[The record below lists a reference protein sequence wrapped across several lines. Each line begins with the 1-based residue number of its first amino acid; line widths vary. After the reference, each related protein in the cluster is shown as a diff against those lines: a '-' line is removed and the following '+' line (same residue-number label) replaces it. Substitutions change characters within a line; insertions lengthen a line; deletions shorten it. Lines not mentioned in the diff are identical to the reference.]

1 MIFYYF
7 FDIIRVKN
15 PNPIEKNRKIELMTQ
30 VKIVTDSSVTIEPE
44 VVKELN
50 ITIVPLS
57 VMIDGVLYSDADLKE
72 GEFLHLMQQSKNLPK
87 TSQPPV
93 GVFAE
98 VFEELG
104 KDGSQVV
111 AIHMSHALSGTVE
124 AARQGA
130 SLSSSDVTVID
141 SSFTDQA
148 MKFQVVEA
156 AKLAKEGKDLE
167 TILAHIEEVKN
178 HTELYIG
185 VSTLE
190 NLVKGG
196 RIGRVTGLLSSL
208 LNIRVVMQMKNHEL
222 QPIVKGRGAKTF
234 KKWLEELTNTLSQKS
249 VAEIGISY
257 AGTNEL
263 ANEMKALL
271 QPYVEKPISVLETG
285 SIIQTHTGE
294 NAWAILIRYNS

>member
-1 MIFYYF
+1 MT
-7 FDIIRVKN
+7 
-15 PNPIEKNRKIELMTQ
+15 KI
-30 VKIVTDSSVTIEPE
+30 KIVTDSSVTIEPE
-44 VVKELN
+44 LVKQLD
-50 ITIVPLS
+50 ITVVPLS
-57 VMIDGVLYSDADLKE
+57 VMIDNVVYSDADLKE
-72 GEFLHLMQQSKNLPK
+72 EGKFLHLMQEAKNLPK

-98 VFEELG
+98 VFEDLCQ
-104 KDGSQVV
+104 DGSQIL

-130 SLSSSDVTVID
+130 SLSTADVTVID
-141 SSFTDQA
+141 SSFTNQA
-148 MKFQVVEA
+148 LKFQVVEA
-156 AKLAKEGKDLE
+156 AKLAQEGKDME
-167 TILAHIEEVKN
+167 EILSHVEEVKN

-208 LNIRVVMQMKNHEL
+208 LNIRVVMQMKDHEL
-222 QPIVKGRGAKTF
+222 QPMVKGRGAKTF
-234 KKWLEELTNTLSQKS
+234 KKWLDELITLLSDRS

-257 AGTNEL
+257 SGSSDWAK
-263 ANEMKALL
+263 EMKDNL

-294 NAWAILIRYNS
+294 NAWAILVRYNS

>member
-1 MIFYYF
+1 MT
-7 FDIIRVKN
+7 
-15 PNPIEKNRKIELMTQ
+15 KI
-30 VKIVTDSSVTIEPE
+30 KIVTDSSVTIEPE
-44 VVKELN
+44 LVKQLD
-50 ITIVPLS
+50 ITVVPLS
-57 VMIDGVLYSDADLKE
+57 VMIDNVVYSDADLKE
-72 GEFLHLMQQSKNLPK
+72 EGKFLQLMQESKNLPK

-98 VFEELG
+98 TFEDLS
-104 KDGSQVV
+104 KDGSQIL

-130 SLSSSDVTVID
+130 SLSTADVTVLD

-148 MKFQVVEA
+148 LKFQVVEA
-156 AKLAKEGKDLE
+156 AKLAQEGKELE
-167 TILAHIEEVKN
+167 EILSHVEDVKN

-208 LNIRVVMQMKNHEL
+208 LNIRVVMQMKDHEL

-234 KKWLEELTNTLSQKS
+234 KKWLDDLIASLSERS

-257 AGTNEL
+257 SGSADW
-263 ANEMKALL
+263 AKEMKETL
-271 QPYVEKPISVLETG
+271 QVYVEKPISVLETG

-294 NAWAILIRYNS
+294 NAWAILVRYNS

>member
-1 MIFYYF
+1 MT
-7 FDIIRVKN
+7 
-15 PNPIEKNRKIELMTQ
+15 KI
-30 VKIVTDSSVTIEPE
+30 KIVTDSSVTIEPE
-44 VVKELN
+44 LVKQLD
-50 ITIVPLS
+50 ITVVPLS
-57 VMIDGVLYSDADLKE
+57 VMIDNVVYSDADLKE
-72 GEFLHLMQQSKNLPK
+72 EGKFLQLMQEAKNLPK

-98 VFEELG
+98 VFEELS
-104 KDGSQVV
+104 KDGSQIL

-130 SLSSSDVTVID
+130 SLSTADVTVID

-148 MKFQVVEA
+148 LKFQVVEA
-156 AKLAKEGKDLE
+156 AKLAQEGKDME
-167 TILAHIEEVKN
+167 EILTRVEAVKN
-178 HTELYIG
+178 NTELYIG

-208 LNIRVVMQMKNHEL
+208 LNIRVVMQMKDHEL

-234 KKWLEELTNTLSQKS
+234 KKWLDELIATLSERS

-257 AGTNEL
+257 SGSADW
-263 ANEMKALL
+263 AKEMKESL
-271 QPYVEKPISVLETG
+271 QAYVEKPISVLETG

-294 NAWAILIRYNS
+294 NAWAILVRYHS

>member
-1 MIFYYF
+1 MT
-7 FDIIRVKN
+7 
-15 PNPIEKNRKIELMTQ
+15 KI
-30 VKIVTDSSVTIEPE
+30 KIVTDSSVTIEPE
-44 VVKELN
+44 LVKQLD
-50 ITIVPLS
+50 ITVVPLS
-57 VMIDGVLYSDADLKE
+57 VMIDNVVYSDADLKE
-72 GEFLHLMQQSKNLPK
+72 EGKFLQLMQEAKNLPK

-98 VFEELG
+98 VFEELS
-104 KDGSQVV
+104 KDGSQIL

-130 SLSSSDVTVID
+130 SLSTADVTVID

-148 MKFQVVEA
+148 LKFQVVEA
-156 AKLAKEGKDLE
+156 AKLAQEGKELE
-167 TILAHIEEVKN
+167 EILSHVEEVKS

-208 LNIRVVMQMKNHEL
+208 LNIRVVMQMKDHEL

-234 KKWLEELTNTLSQKS
+234 KKWLDELVTSLSERS

-257 AGTNEL
+257 SGSADW
-263 ANEMKALL
+263 AKEMKESL
-271 QPYVEKPISVLETG
+271 QAYVEKPISVLETG

-294 NAWAILIRYNS
+294 NAWAILVRYHS

>member
-1 MIFYYF
+1 
-7 FDIIRVKN
+7 
-15 PNPIEKNRKIELMTQ
+15 MTQ

-44 VVKELN
+44 IVKELN
-50 ITIVPLS
+50 ITVVPLS
-57 VMIDGVLYSDADLKE
+57 VMIDSVLYSDADLKE
-72 GEFLHLMQQSKNLPK
+72 GEFLRLMQESKNLPK

-93 GVFAE
+93 GLFAE
-98 VFEELG
+98 IFEELG
-104 KDGSQVV
+104 KDGSKIL

-130 SLSSSDVTVID
+130 SLSTADVTVLD

-148 MKFQVVEA
+148 LKFQVVEA
-156 AKLAKEGKDLE
+156 ARLAQEGQDIE
-167 TILAHIEEVKN
+167 AIVSHVEEVKRN
-178 HTELYIG
+178 TELYIG

-208 LNIRVVMQMKNHEL
+208 LNIRVVMQMKDNEL

-234 KKWLEELTNTLSQKS
+234 KKWLDELVVSLSNRS

-257 AGTNEL
+257 AGTNEF
-263 ANEMKALL
+263 ANEMKAVL

-294 NAWAILIRYNS
+294 NACAILIRYNS

>member
-1 MIFYYF
+1 MT
-7 FDIIRVKN
+7 
-15 PNPIEKNRKIELMTQ
+15 KI
-30 VKIVTDSSVTIEPE
+30 KIVTDSSVTIEPE
-44 VVKELN
+44 LVKQLD

-57 VMIDGVLYSDADLKE
+57 VMIDNVVYSDADLKE
-72 GEFLHLMQQSKNLPK
+72 EGKFLQLMQESKNLPK

-98 VFEELG
+98 VFEELS
-104 KDGSQVV
+104 KDGSQIL

-130 SLSSSDVTVID
+130 SLSTADVTVID

-148 MKFQVVEA
+148 LKFQVVEA
-156 AKLAKEGKDLE
+156 AKLAQEGKGME
-167 TILAHIEEVKN
+167 EILTRVEAVKN
-178 HTELYIG
+178 NTELYIG

-208 LNIRVVMQMKNHEL
+208 LNIRVVMQMKDHEL

-234 KKWLEELTNTLSQKS
+234 KKWLDELTTTLSEHS

-257 AGTNEL
+257 SGSADW
-263 ANEMKALL
+263 AKEMKESL
-271 QPYVEKPISVLETG
+271 QAYVEKPISVLETG

-294 NAWAILIRYNS
+294 NAWAILVRYHS